1 MLQNQALKDVSLLAP
16 MLTFHKSLFPS
27 KTVELAALKT
37 ICTSANGWVI
47 KGNLKA
53 EKSKKGRFLKIT

>member
-1 MLQNQALKDVSLLAP
+1 MLQNQALRDVSLLAP

-37 ICTSANGWVI
+37 ICTSANG
-47 KGNLKA
+47 
-53 EKSKKGRFLKIT
+53 